1 MTSAWGHALVA
12 CIVGLTILTPS
23 TNAYAVCA
31 GDPNALTFHQ
41 MIKKNKTG
49 ERGMDTLILGKVVA
63 IKDVK
68 PGKGGDKIAKLAV
81 AGSPVGYAPLVA
93 RIHFY
98 KDPPGQVTE
107 DQFVYHRHSFYVVVA
122 NRLKNGSFNDDMA
135 CGQTRKM
142 KHDAFWNLVRFAR
155 QN

>member
-1 MTSAWGHALVA
+1 MTPTWRPALVV
-12 CIVGLTILTPS
+12 CVLGLSMLTPS
-23 TNAYAVCA
+23 TNAYALCA
-31 GDPNALTFHQ
+31 ADPNALTFHQ

-63 IKDVK
+63 IKDVQ

-81 AGSPVGYAPLVA
+81 AESPGGYAPLVA
-93 RIHFY
+93 RIRYF

-122 NRLKNGSFNDDMA
+122 NRLKDGSFNDDMP
-135 CGQTRKM
+135 CR
-142 KHDAFWNLVRFAR
+142 
-155 QN
+155 